1 MAITDEEIDA
11 ATRRGE
17 AVRAERPRAVSARYD
32 AARGLVEI
40 ALANGALFSF
50 PPRLAQALQGAT
62 SVQLKDVEIVG
73 AGSGLYF
80 STLDADL
87 YIPALIEG
95 VFGSKT
101 WMATQ
106 MGREGGLARSERKAA
121 AARANGKLGGR
132 PRKAG

>member
-11 ATRRGE
+11 AAQRGK
-17 AVRAERPRAVSARYD
+17 ALRAERPQAESARYD
-32 AARGLVEI
+32 AARGLIEI

-62 SVQLKDVEIVG
+62 SVQLREVEVVG
-73 AGSGLYF
+73 AGTGLYF
-80 STLDADL
+80 PVIDADL

-95 VFGSKT
+95 VFGSKA
-101 WMATQ
+101 WMAAS
-106 MGREGGLARSERKAA
+106 MGKQGGLARTERKAI
-121 AARANGKLGGR
+121 AARANGKMGGR

>member
-11 ATRRGE
+11 ATQRGE
-17 AVRAERPRAVSARYD
+17 AVREGHPQAVSARYD

-62 SVQLKDVEIVG
+62 SVQLKDVEVVG
-73 AGSGLYF
+73 AGSGLHF
-80 STLDADL
+80 PILDADL
-87 YIPALIEG
+87 YIPALIDG

-106 MGREGGLARSERKAA
+106 MGQQGGLARTERKAA
-121 AARANGKLGGR
+121 AARTNGKLGGR